1 MTCTA
6 IVQFKSFEFKLHG
19 KDDILAAIACNPWSP
34 VQALARNGI
43 LLGSYP
49 LRVLPSKTAI
59 VPVNNQ
65 YLPKTSVERELC
77 GRTVYA
83 ANIDK
88 KVDRTDVQAF
98 FESLCG
104 MLSVPLI
111 RHPAPHPFDADGSVS
126 NLQTASHASTRLL
139 CFQL

>member
-1 MTCTA
+1 MRCCTHCN
-6 IVQFKSFEFKLHG
+6 KLRNAV
-19 KDDILAAIACNPWSP
+19 L
-34 VQALARNGI
+34 QALARNGI

-104 MLSVPLI
+104 MLSLVPSWC
-111 RHPAPHPFDADGSVS
+111 PAVACPA
-126 NLQTASHASTRLL
+126 
-139 CFQL
+139 

>member
-1 MTCTA
+1 MH
-6 IVQFKSFEFKLHG
+6 L
-19 KDDILAAIACNPWSP
+19 
-34 VQALARNGI
+34 QALARNGI

-65 YLPKTSVERELC
+65 YLPKTSEERELC

-104 MLSVPLI
+104 EPISVPRVCDSQQWKAFHIGFHFIAFLTTVL
-111 RHPAPHPFDADGSVS
+111 DGSPLFQRIPRS
-126 NLQTASHASTRLL
+126 LQR
-139 CFQL
+139 C